1 MVLTW
6 CWCRCGTDRGRP
18 QGREGAAQGVGAGRG
33 ARVRL
38 SPRLLKAVLHYYMCP
53 SSNFQAATAD
63 QQLTHSSCSSGQCVH
78 TSKIETPVISN
89 SNIRS
94 LRISSSSG
102 KTKKKRNNASAK
114 VFVFQCSNVQMRH
127 QLCVIIARISIPI
140 QWEKKTENRKL

>member
-1 MVLTW
+1 
-6 CWCRCGTDRGRP
+6 
-18 QGREGAAQGVGAGRG
+18 
-33 ARVRL
+33 
-38 SPRLLKAVLHYYMCP
+38 MCP

-102 KTKKKRNNASAK
+102 KNKKKTKQCFCQSFRVPVLQCTNAS
-114 VFVFQCSNVQMRH
+114 
-127 QLCVIIARISIPI
+127 SIVCDYS
-140 QWEKKTENRKL
+140 